1 MTSSPRARSQRTLAH
16 PVTIRGLGLHLGRK
30 VTLEA
35 RPAPADSGIVFVR
48 TDLDGAPRVRACLAS
63 LHVQPRRTV
72 LRDGAAEVHTVE
84 HLLAT
89 FWALGIQAAEVHI
102 DGPELP
108 GLDGSAIGFYR
119 AIAEAGTVDLG
130 APARVLEIREPV
142 IRSAANGASLVAL
155 PDGSGLRVSYTL
167 EYPGTS
173 LPAQHLSLVID
184 EESFASEIAPART
197 FCLEEEVLALRA
209 KGLGRGANTQN
220 TLVIGRS
227 GQILENRLRFAD
239 EFVRHK
245 ILDLLGDLYLC
256 ESRIAGH
263 VVAVRSGHELNVEL
277 ARGIVASQTT
287 PPATSPVPK
296 PVEPVV
302 EVSKPVPRIESDTN
316 GLDPRWVNVGAK
328 RSASGQPYGY
338 LGPLD
343 TVMIQELLPHTYPF
357 LLIDR
362 VLEVAPDGQRL
373 RALKNVTFNEPYF
386 PGHFPGEPVMPGV
399 LQVEAMAQAGGVLLL
414 HHEMYAGR
422 RAYLLSVDRVKFRR
436 RIVPGD
442 QLIFEVDSKVLKQR
456 SARVDARA
464 LVDGKLVAEAQIQFV
479 LANE

>member
-1 MTSSPRARSQRTLAH
+1 
-16 PVTIRGLGLHLGRK
+16 
-30 VTLEA
+30 
-35 RPAPADSGIVFVR
+35 
-48 TDLDGAPRVRACLAS
+48 
-63 LHVQPRRTV
+63 
-72 LRDGAAEVHTVE
+72 
-84 HLLAT
+84 
-89 FWALGIQAAEVHI
+89 
-102 DGPELP
+102 
-108 GLDGSAIGFYR
+108 
-119 AIAEAGTVDLG
+119 
-130 APARVLEIREPV
+130 
-142 IRSAANGASLVAL
+142 
-155 PDGSGLRVSYTL
+155 
-167 EYPGTS
+167 
-173 LPAQHLSLVID
+173 
-184 EESFASEIAPART
+184 
-197 FCLEEEVLALRA
+197 
-209 KGLGRGANTQN
+209 
-220 TLVIGRS
+220 
-227 GQILENRLRFAD
+227 
-239 EFVRHK
+239 
-245 ILDLLGDLYLC
+245 
-256 ESRIAGH
+256 
-263 VVAVRSGHELNVEL
+263 
-277 ARGIVASQTT
+277 
-287 PPATSPVPK
+287 
-296 PVEPVV
+296 EPVV

-386 PGHFPGEPVMPGV
+386 PAHFPGEPVMPVV